1 MTLERTWTDDSVTK
15 DLAQLRA
22 TSPLTH
28 CLTNLVVT
36 GFTANVLL
44 AVGASPAMVI
54 AAEEVEDFA
63 AVAEGL
69 LVNVG
74 TVTSADTDA
83 MNRAARAA
91 RAARTPWVLD
101 PVAVG
106 PLRFRTELVGRL
118 LEHGPSIIRGN
129 ASEILALVGSSG
141 GGRGADSTSDSREAI
156 EGARELATRTGAGVA
171 VSGAVDYITDGE
183 EVVGVPGGHVLLTKV
198 TGSGCALG
206 AVMAAFLG
214 VSHAPLDAA
223 IGASA
228 VFAAAG
234 ERAAAKAQ
242 GPGGL
247 AVGLLDELYRL
258 GRPELVA

>member
-1 MTLERTWTDDSVTK
+1 M
-15 DLAQLRA
+15 
-22 TSPLTH
+22 
-28 CLTNLVVT
+28 VT

-118 LEHGPSIIRGN
+118 LEHGPSIIRN
-129 ASEILALVGSSG
+129 VLRSWPLSAA
-141 GGRGADSTSDSREAI
+141 REE
-156 EGARELATRTGAGVA
+156 EGARTRRRTPEKR
-171 VSGAVDYITDGE
+171 SR
-183 EVVGVPGGHVLLTKV
+183 GH
-198 TGSGCALG
+198 
-206 AVMAAFLG
+206 
-214 VSHAPLDAA
+214 
-223 IGASA
+223 ASSQP
-228 VFAAAG
+228 
-234 ERAAAKAQ
+234 ER
-242 GPGGL
+242 
-247 AVGLLDELYRL
+247 ERWW
-258 GRPELVA
+258 R